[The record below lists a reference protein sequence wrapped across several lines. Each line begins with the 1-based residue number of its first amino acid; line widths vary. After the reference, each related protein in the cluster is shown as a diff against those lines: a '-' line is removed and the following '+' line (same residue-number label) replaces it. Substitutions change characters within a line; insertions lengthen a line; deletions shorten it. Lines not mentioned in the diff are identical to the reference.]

1 MYVPR
6 QRDSLQHYL
15 EEVSRIP
22 PLTPDEE
29 VQLARRIKQGCQE
42 ALHTLTCANLRFVV
56 SVARKYRWQGLSLAD
71 LIEEGNYGLIK
82 AAHGFDETRGFKF
95 ITYAVWWVRHAI
107 LHALAKRSRVVR
119 LPLSSV
125 RMITRLHKARARLV
139 QLHERAPNP
148 EELAEKLD
156 IDIEKVREALLH
168 TGHSLSMEAPFTGDS
183 EQCLLDVL
191 PGGETSAPD
200 TWLLVES
207 VRLDI
212 ERALR
217 ALAPREAEILRLY
230 FGIRCERPQRLGEI
244 GQRFGLSGEGVRR
257 IKEKALC
264 KLRRTLLPPDTGP
277 GSA

>member
-6 QRDSLQHYL
+6 ERDSLQQYL

-56 SVARKYRWQGLSLAD
+56 SIAMKYRGQGLSLAA
-71 LIEEGNYGLIK
+71 LFEEGNYGLIK
-82 AAHGFDETRGFKF
+82 AAQAFDETRGFKF
-95 ITYAVWWVRHAI
+95 ITYAVWWIRHAI

-119 LPLSSV
+119 LPHSSV
-125 RMITRLHKARARLV
+125 RMIASLQKARARLT
-139 QLHERAPNP
+139 QRHKRAPNL
-148 EELAEKLD
+148 EELADQLD
-156 IDIEKVREALLH
+156 IDIEKVREALQH
-168 TGHSLSMEAPFTGDS
+168 TEHSLSIEAPLTADS

-230 FGIRCERPQRLGEI
+230 FGIRCEYPQRLGEI
-244 GQRFGLSGEGVRR
+244 GQRFGLSHEGVRR
-257 IKEKALC
+257 IKEKALG
-264 KLRRTLLPPDTGP
+264 KLRQTLLPPDTGL